1 MILGLLTYYIFQQEF
16 LNMYYIN
23 KSVKKTWDSQF
34 KIGQLALKVNYSFM
48 YKIFCLMMALEME
61 ICR

>member
-16 LNMYYIN
+16 LNMFYIN
-23 KSVKKTWDSQF
+23 KSVKKTWDSRF
-34 KIGQLALKVNYSFM
+34 TIGQLALKVNYSFM
-48 YKIFCLMMALEME
+48 YKMVSLMMALETE